1 MAGTNVSAI
10 ASVPSVN
17 TVNTSVQ
24 TSAKADGSGV
34 AFKNLLNISTFSNKG
49 TTGQTLQSKNT
60 YTQNSNP
67 VLRTIKQANTAKL
80 SDSEIKDIEND
91 ITDAVTETITNDLD
105 ITDEQLADIMQML
118 GITAI
123 DLLQPDNLAI
133 FYASVT
139 GTDNVQDVILNS
151 DFTNVLN
158 DLSMVASDYSD
169 QLQILS
175 EMEIVSD
182 PQIADTDILP
192 QVTTDDA
199 ILQQPVI
206 EAATVVA
213 QTTGTD
219 ISDKVSAD
227 EPVENQMADTLPE
240 DNTIK
245 VVDDEDQNDFTE
257 NDFTGNDSKSSS
269 SNIVKHSDTETTG
282 VLHNTA
288 NETVFEEVIDAVPE
302 AETSP
307 VKIDTMD
314 IIRQIAERVSISG
327 TTSEDSTIEM
337 QLNPENL
344 GKIYINVTER
354 NSEITA
360 RIAVSNEAVKEA
372 LETQMVELRET
383 LNNSGIKVNDVE
395 VTIASHEFEQNLEQN
410 AASDE
415 QRQNEQNFA
424 AANGGNG
431 IDSSSAGIDRPEEE
445 ILAQRI
451 MKDNGNSVDFTA

>member
-1 MAGTNVSAI
+1 MASTNVSAI

-34 AFKNLLNISTFSNKG
+34 AFKNLLNISASSNKG
-49 TTGQTLQSKNT
+49 TTDQTLQSKNT
-60 YTQNSNP
+60 YTPNSNP
-67 VLRTIKQANTAKL
+67 VSRTIKQADTTKP

-91 ITDAVTETITNDLD
+91 ITYAVTETVTNDLD

-123 DLLQPDNLAI
+123 DLLQPDNLAT
-133 FYASVT
+133 FYAAVT

-151 DFTNVLN
+151 DFTNILN
-158 DLSMVASDYSD
+158 DLSMVASDYSN

-175 EMEIVSD
+175 EMELVSD

-192 QVTTDDA
+192 EATTDDTS
-199 ILQQPVI
+199 IRQPVN
-206 EAATVVA
+206 EDAAAVIHTTDKTV
-213 QTTGTD
+213 
-219 ISDKVSAD
+219 
-227 EPVENQMADTLPE
+227 EVEITDTLPE
-240 DNTIK
+240 KDTVK
-245 VVDDEDQNDFTE
+245 TVDDQNESDLSE

-269 SNIVKHSDTETTG
+269 SDIVKHSDTETTG
-282 VLHNTA
+282 VLHNTV

-302 AETSP
+302 AEISP

-415 QRQNEQNFA
+415 QRQSEQNFA

-431 IDSSSAGIDRPEEE
+431 TDGSSAGIDRPEEE

>member
-1 MAGTNVSAI
+1 MASTNVSAI
-10 ASVPSVN
+10 ASVSSVN
-17 TVNTSVQ
+17 SVNTSVQ
-24 TSAKADGSGV
+24 TSAKADGSSV
-34 AFKNLLNISTFSNKG
+34 AFKNLLNISASSNKG
-49 TTGQTLQSKNT
+49 TTNQTLQSKNT
-60 YTQNSNP
+60 YTPNSNP
-67 VLRTIKQANTAKL
+67 MSRTIKQADTTKL

-91 ITDAVTETITNDLD
+91 ITDVVAETVTNDLD

-123 DLLQPDNLAI
+123 DLLQPDNLAT
-133 FYASVT
+133 FYAFVT

-151 DFTNVLN
+151 NFTNIMN
-158 DLSMVASDYSD
+158 DLSTVASDYSD
-169 QLQILS
+169 QLQRLS

-192 QVTTDDA
+192 EATTDDTS
-199 ILQQPVI
+199 IRQPVN
-206 EAATVVA
+206 EDAAAVIHTTDKTV
-213 QTTGTD
+213 
-219 ISDKVSAD
+219 
-227 EPVENQMADTLPE
+227 EVEITDTLPE
-240 DNTIK
+240 KDTVKTVDN
-245 VVDDEDQNDFTE
+245 QNESDLSE

-269 SNIVKHSDTETTG
+269 SDIVKHSDTETTG
-282 VLHNTA
+282 VLHNTV

-302 AETSP
+302 AEISP

-415 QRQNEQNFA
+415 QRQSEQNFA

-431 IDSSSAGIDRPEEE
+431 TDGSSAGIDRPEEE

>member
-1 MAGTNVSAI
+1 MASTNVSAI

-24 TSAKADGSGV
+24 TSAKADVSGV
-34 AFKNLLNISTFSNKG
+34 AFKNLLNISASYNKSTTDQTF
-49 TTGQTLQSKNT
+49 QRKNS

-67 VLRTIKQANTAKL
+67 VSRTIKQADTTKL

-91 ITDAVTETITNDLD
+91 ITDAVAETVTNDLD

-123 DLLQPDNLAI
+123 DLLQPDNLAT
-133 FYASVT
+133 FYAAVT

-182 PQIADTDILP
+182 PQISDTDILP

-245 VVDDEDQNDFTE
+245 VVDDQDQNDFTE

-269 SNIVKHSDTETTG
+269 SDIAKHSDTETTG
-282 VLHNTA
+282 VLHNAA
-288 NETVFEEVIDAVPE
+288 NETIFEEIIDAVPKAE
-302 AETSP
+302 ASP

-314 IIRQIAERVSISG
+314 IIRQIAERISISG

-344 GKIYINVTER
+344 GKIYINITER

-360 RIAVSNEAVKEA
+360 RIVVSNEAVKEA

-383 LNNSGIKVNDVE
+383 LSNSGIKVNDVE

-410 AASDE
+410 ATSDE
-415 QRQNEQNFA
+415 QRQNEQSLA
-424 AANGGNG
+424 ASNSINSTDGLSS
-431 IDSSSAGIDRPEEE
+431 DSDLSEEE
-445 ILAQRI
+445 ILAHSI

>member
-1 MAGTNVSAI
+1 MASTNVSAI
-10 ASVPSVN
+10 ASVSSVN
-17 TVNTSVQ
+17 SVNTSVQ
-24 TSAKADGSGV
+24 TSAKADGSSV
-34 AFKNLLNISTFSNKG
+34 AFKNLLNISASSNKG
-49 TTGQTLQSKNT
+49 TTNQTLQSKNT
-60 YTQNSNP
+60 YTPNSNP
-67 VLRTIKQANTAKL
+67 MSRTIKQADTTKL

-91 ITDAVTETITNDLD
+91 ITDVVAETVTNDLD

-123 DLLQPDNLAI
+123 DLLQPDNLAT
-133 FYASVT
+133 FYAFVT

-151 DFTNVLN
+151 NFTNIMN
-158 DLSMVASDYSD
+158 DLSTVASDYSD
-169 QLQILS
+169 QLQMLS

-192 QVTTDDA
+192 EATTDDTS
-199 ILQQPVI
+199 IRQPVN
-206 EAATVVA
+206 EDAAAVIHTTDKTV
-213 QTTGTD
+213 
-219 ISDKVSAD
+219 
-227 EPVENQMADTLPE
+227 EVEITDTLPE
-240 DNTIK
+240 KDTVKTVDN
-245 VVDDEDQNDFTE
+245 QNESDLSE

-269 SNIVKHSDTETTG
+269 SDIVKHSDTETTG
-282 VLHNTA
+282 VLHNTV

-302 AETSP
+302 AEISP

-415 QRQNEQNFA
+415 QRQSEQNFA

-431 IDSSSAGIDRPEEE
+431 TDGSSAGIDRPEEE

>member
-1 MAGTNVSAI
+1 MASTNVSAI
-10 ASVPSVN
+10 ASVSSVN
-17 TVNTSVQ
+17 SVNTSVQ
-24 TSAKADGSGV
+24 TSAKADGSSV
-34 AFKNLLNISTFSNKG
+34 AFKNLLNISASSNKG
-49 TTGQTLQSKNT
+49 TTNQTLQSKNT
-60 YTQNSNP
+60 YTPNSNP
-67 VLRTIKQANTAKL
+67 MSRTIKQADTTKL

-91 ITDAVTETITNDLD
+91 ITDVVAETVTNDLD

-123 DLLQPDNLAI
+123 DLLQPDNLAT
-133 FYASVT
+133 FYAFVT

-151 DFTNVLN
+151 NFTNIMN
-158 DLSMVASDYSD
+158 DLSTVASDYSD
-169 QLQILS
+169 QLQMLS

-192 QVTTDDA
+192 EATTDDTS
-199 ILQQPVI
+199 IRQPVN
-206 EAATVVA
+206 EDAAAVIHTTDKTV
-213 QTTGTD
+213 
-219 ISDKVSAD
+219 
-227 EPVENQMADTLPE
+227 EVEITDTLPE
-240 DNTIK
+240 KDTVK
-245 VVDDEDQNDFTE
+245 TVDDQNESDLSE

-269 SNIVKHSDTETTG
+269 SDIVKHSDTETTG
-282 VLHNTA
+282 VLHNTV

-302 AETSP
+302 AEISP

-360 RIAVSNEAVKEA
+360 RIALSNEAVKEA

-415 QRQNEQNFA
+415 QRQSEQNFA

-431 IDSSSAGIDRPEEE
+431 TDGSSAGIDRPEEE

>member
-1 MAGTNVSAI
+1 MASTNVSAI

-24 TSAKADGSGV
+24 TSAKTDGSGV
-34 AFKNLLNISTFSNKG
+34 AFKNLLNISVSSNKG
-49 TTGQTLQSKNT
+49 TTDQTLQSKNT
-60 YTQNSNP
+60 YTTNSNP
-67 VLRTIKQANTAKL
+67 VSRTIKQADTTKH

-91 ITDAVTETITNDLD
+91 ITDAVVETVTNDLD

-123 DLLQPDNLAI
+123 DLLQPDNLAT
-133 FYASVT
+133 FYAVVA

-213 QTTGTD
+213 QTTGAD
-219 ISDKVSAD
+219 ISDKVSAN
-227 EPVENQMADTLPE
+227 EPVENQIADTLPE

-245 VVDDEDQNDFTE
+245 VVDDENQNDFTE

-269 SNIVKHSDTETTG
+269 SDIVKHSDTETTG

-288 NETVFEEVIDAVPE
+288 NETVFEEVIDVVPE

-344 GKIYINVTER
+344 GRIYINVTER

-424 AANGGNG
+424 ASNGGSS
-431 IDSSSAGIDRPEEE
+431 IDSSSAGNDRPEEE

>member
-1 MAGTNVSAI
+1 MASTNVSAI

-34 AFKNLLNISTFSNKG
+34 AFKNLLNISASSNKG
-49 TTGQTLQSKNT
+49 TTDQTLQSKNT
-60 YTQNSNP
+60 YTPNSNP
-67 VLRTIKQANTAKL
+67 VSRTIKQADTTKL

-123 DLLQPDNLAI
+123 DLLQPDNLAT
-133 FYASVT
+133 FYAAVT

-158 DLSMVASDYSD
+158 DLSTVASDYSD

-175 EMEIVSD
+175 EMEMVSD
-182 PQIADTDILP
+182 PQIADADILP
-192 QVTTDDA
+192 EVTTDDA

-213 QTTGTD
+213 QTTGAD
-219 ISDKVSAD
+219 ISDKVSVD

-245 VVDDEDQNDFTE
+245 VVDDENQNDFTE
-257 NDFTGNDSKSSS
+257 NDFSGNDSKSSS

-395 VTIASHEFEQNLEQN
+395 VTIASHQFEQNLEQN

-415 QRQNEQNFA
+415 QRQNEQSFA
-424 AANGGNG
+424 AANGGSG
-431 IDSSSAGIDRPEEE
+431 TDGSSAGIDRPEEE